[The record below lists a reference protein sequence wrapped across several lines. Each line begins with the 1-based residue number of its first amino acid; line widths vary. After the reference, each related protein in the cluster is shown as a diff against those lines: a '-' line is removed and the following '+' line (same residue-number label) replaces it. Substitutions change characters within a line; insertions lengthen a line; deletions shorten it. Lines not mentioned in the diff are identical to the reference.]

1 MDYSYEQ
8 RNADL
13 INFEAHEVNDWYDE
27 AEKIVQK
34 IQNLIN
40 EEPE

>member
-1 MDYSYEQ
+1 MNKETLT
-8 RNADL
+8 L
-13 INFEAHEVNDWYDE
+13 INFEADEVNDWYDE